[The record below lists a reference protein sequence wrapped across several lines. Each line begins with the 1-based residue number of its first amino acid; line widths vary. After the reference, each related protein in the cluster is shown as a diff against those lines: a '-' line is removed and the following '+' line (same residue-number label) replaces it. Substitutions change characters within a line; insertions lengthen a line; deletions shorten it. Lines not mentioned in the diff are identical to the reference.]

1 MSLTDTLKA
10 RFDFFTIIDSHAD
23 RSGSPG
29 DGIAEIQGVAG
40 SEKGNH
46 DPQHQDSE
54 AA

>member
-29 DGIAEIQGVAG
+29 DGIAEIQGVDG
-40 SEKGNH
+40 REEWNH
-46 DPQHQDSE
+46 DRQPEDSE